1 MTELNHGQGQ
11 LWFLKMK
18 SDWICDGWE
27 GHKYRPVHMGTLWP
41 KKQRGFSSLK
51 LNLIAEDKSCLA
63 VHAACQ
69 GFPGG
74 TSGKEPTCQCRRHK
88 KFGLDHWVGKI
99 PLRRVWQLTPVFL
112 PGETHG

>member
-18 SDWICDGWE
+18 SDWICAGWE

-41 KKQRGFSSLK
+41 KKQRGFSSIK

-69 GFPGG
+69 GFQGG

-112 PGETHG
+112 LGETHR